1 MKISAAII
9 TFNEEANMARCLES
23 LEGVADEI
31 VVMDSGSTDAT
42 QAICASF
49 GVKFF
54 QQAWQGY
61 SKQKNDA
68 NALCTH
74 DMVLSIDADEALT
87 PELRAA
93 ILHLKSSEKSGV
105 YSLNRL
111 TNYCGTWIY
120 HSGWYPD
127 IKIRLFPKSAYWQ
140 GDIHEELMLP
150 SNLKP
155 ELLPGHLAHYSYTSH
170 KQHRERAD
178 RYSRLTAKKYVEL
191 GKKPFVFQPMLSA
204 FTRFVKMYFIKLGF
218 LDGIAGFHIARISA
232 QSNYFKYREVKRLY
246 DQRERN

>member
-42 QAICASF
+42 QAICTSF

-54 QQAWQGY
+54 QQPWPGY

-74 DMVLSIDADEALT
+74 EMVLSIDADEALT

-93 ILHLKSSEKSGV
+93 ILRLKSSEKYGV

-150 SNLKP
+150 TNLKP

-246 DQRERN
+246 DQRKRN